1 VKLCIS
7 DNGIGIHHE
16 KVDQLFNPMVHYTS
30 YGTMN
35 EKGTGLG
42 LMLCKE
48 YIERNGGRI
57 TIESSIGMGT
67 KVCLWLPKVSQ

>member
-1 VKLCIS
+1 
-7 DNGIGIHHE
+7 
-16 KVDQLFNPMVHYTS
+16 
-30 YGTMN
+30 
-35 EKGTGLG
+35 